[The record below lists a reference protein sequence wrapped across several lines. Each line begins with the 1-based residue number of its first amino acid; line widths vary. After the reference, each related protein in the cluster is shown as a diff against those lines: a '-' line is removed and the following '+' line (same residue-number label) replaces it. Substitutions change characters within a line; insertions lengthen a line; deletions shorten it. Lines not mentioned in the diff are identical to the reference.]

1 MKKVLASLA
10 IVALLA
16 GSVSV
21 AGCGK
26 YEEGPSISLRTKKAS
41 VVGEWELEK
50 ILENGVD
57 KTSDYRAVVA
67 SETIEFKKDET
78 FTSSVTYT
86 SLLGGGTDSESG
98 T

>member
-26 YEEGPSISLRTKKAS
+26 YEEGPSISLRTKKAR
-41 VVGEWELEK
+41 VVGE
-50 ILENGVD
+50 
-57 KTSDYRAVVA
+57 
-67 SETIEFKKDET
+67 
-78 FTSSVTYT
+78 
-86 SLLGGGTDSESG
+86 
-98 T
+98 